1 MALIL
6 GIETTCDETAAAVF
20 SDEPKVL
27 SSVVASQAELH
38 VRYGGVVPEIA
49 SRAHVERILPVI
61 DEALSNAKVRL
72 EDLSAIAVAYTPG
85 LVGSILVGLAAAK
98 AICVAHDLPL
108 LGVNHLEGHIY
119 ACQMIH
125 PEPVFPCIGMVVS
138 GGHTNLFHCRSANDL
153 DLIGSTIDDA
163 AGEAFDKVASILKLA
178 YPGGPNIE
186 RVAREGNPKAH
197 DFPRSLLE
205 DGNLDFSFSG
215 LKTAVLYTAYGQNA
229 RHSDRVLSPKETAD
243 IAASFQSAVIR
254 VLVEKARRAVNQFG
268 VRMLCVG
275 GGVAANGA
283 FREALEAMAKREK
296 LTLVIPPLQLCTDNA
311 AMGAVAIEKFR
322 RGEFDNLDLDAAGGL
337 IRKQ

>member
-20 SDEPKVL
+20 SDEAHIL
-27 SSVVASQAELH
+27 SSVVATQAELH

-61 DEALSNAKVRL
+61 DEALTKANVRMA
-72 EDLSAIAVAYTPG
+72 DLSAVAVAYTPG

-98 AICVAHDLPL
+98 AICVAQEIPL

-138 GGHTNLFHCRSANDL
+138 GGHTNLFHCLSATEL
-153 DLIGSTIDDA
+153 ELIGSTIDDA
-163 AGEAFDKVASILKLA
+163 AGEAFDKVASILKLP

-186 RVAREGNPKAH
+186 RLARSGDPKAH
-197 DFPRSLLE
+197 DFPRSLME

-215 LKTAVLYTAYGQNA
+215 LKTAVLYKAYGQNT
-229 RHSDRVLSPKETAD
+229 RRSDRELPDNEVAD
-243 IAASFQSAVIR
+243 LAASFQHAVIR
-254 VLVEKARRAVNQFG
+254 VLVEKARRALRQFD
-268 VRMLCVG
+268 VKVLCVG

-283 FREALEAMAKREK
+283 FRSALEEMAKREK
-296 LTLVIPPLQLCTDNA
+296 ITLVIPPLALCTDNA
-311 AMGAVAIEKFR
+311 AMGAVAVEKFR
-322 RGEFDNLDLDAAGGL
+322 RGEFDSLDLDAAGGL
-337 IRKQ
+337 LRRH